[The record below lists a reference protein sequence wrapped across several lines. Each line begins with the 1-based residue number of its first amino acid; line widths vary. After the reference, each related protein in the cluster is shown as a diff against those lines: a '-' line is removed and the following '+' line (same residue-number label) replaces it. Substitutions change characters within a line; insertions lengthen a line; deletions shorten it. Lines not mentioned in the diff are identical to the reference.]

1 MRILILLIPTLL
13 CVLSSQGLAARPFDL
28 RAGPGTLHAQSI
40 KPETTSAAS
49 PRLDSRAA
57 AARVKQRYQ
66 GHKILAIQLVE
77 ARASSGYRVK
87 MLSPEGVVT
96 SVFVEGRSG
105 DVFE

>member
-66 GHKILAIQLVE
+66 GHKN
-77 ARASSGYRVK
+77 
-87 MLSPEGVVT
+87 
-96 SVFVEGRSG
+96 SG
-105 DVFE
+105 DSIGRGAGIFGLSGQDAVAGRCGDISLR